1 MTNSIGSIN
10 SGMSMPPPLPRS
22 DKSLTDDQQS
32 LISETLSEFDPENL
46 SESDALSIIEAFSN
60 AGIAP
65 GSALE
70 QAMADVGFDARTVGD
85 LANVENDGSRP
96 PPPKQDAVDI
106 SSMVE
111 YMSELLEA
119 TLATTENSELSEEE
133 KKTIYEQVMEK
144 FGIDE
149 RDSIIDT
156 TA

>member
-10 SGMSMPPPLPRS
+10 SGMSMPPPPRS
-22 DKSLTDDQQS
+22 NQPLTDDQQS

-46 SESDALSIIEAFSN
+46 SESDALSIIEAFSS

-85 LANVENDGSRP
+85 LANVGNDGNRPP

-119 TLATTENSELSEEE
+119 TLAATENSELSEEE

-149 RDSIIDT
+149 GDSIIDT